1 MQKHELAV
9 EAGSE
14 SGVRQTVL
22 TIASCIGLGTPLGGG
37 FFGGAGIA
45 DGELYALV
53 VASKAEGEKLGL
65 AYKLKDRGTADG
77 TDSDDDGLANSE
89 RINDDNHPAAQFCRG
104 LRIGGVD
111 DWQLPSRDDLAMLER
126 NLGPRRKN
134 TPELFREGGAEAFEA
149 DWYWSSTESAQDSTI
164 AWFVGF
170 GYGYQDSYDKDDYFG
185 VRAVRRLKI

>member
-1 MQKHELAV
+1 MAKKVTIPAL
-9 EAGSE
+9 GSKF
-14 SGVRQTVL
+14 
-22 TIASCIGLGTPLGGG
+22 GGG

-53 VASKAEGEKLGL
+53 VASKAEGERLGL

-89 RINDDNHPAAQFCRG
+89 RIDDDNHPAAQFCRG

-134 TPELFREGGAEAFEA
+134 APELFREGGAEAFEPN
-149 DWYWSSTESAQDSTI
+149 WYWSSTEYAQHSYD
-164 AWFVGF
+164 AWLVGF
-170 GYGYQDSYDKDDYFG
+170 NTGFQSTSGKNNLFG
-185 VRAVRRLKI
+185 VRAVRRLKL